1 MSFKFEVPCD
11 DPYAIASG
19 IAMNAFRPRCKCIS
33 GYKSNNPNGGTI
45 LRRKIDVCIRCLSV
59 IECGDAPTISPT
71 VSPTLSSE
79 PSLRPSRSSNPSD
92 SPSYT
97 SAPSANPTTLKP
109 TLTPTSSPEPSPSP
123 TSSPTRIN
131 SVFDGDPCRFSIE
144 CKSRICSESMCI
156 PENVS
161 YHSQVT

>member
-1 MSFKFEVPCD
+1 
-11 DPYAIASG
+11 
-19 IAMNAFRPRCKCIS
+19 MNAFRPRCKCIS
-33 GYKSNNPNGGTI
+33 GYKSNNPNGGTT

-59 IECGDAPTISPT
+59 IECGNAPTISPT

-97 SAPSANPTTLKP
+97 SAPSPNPTTLQP
-109 TLTPTSSPEPSPSP
+109 TLTPTLSPEPSAPP

-131 SVFDGDPCRFSIE
+131 SVYDGDPCRFSIE
-144 CKSRICSESMCI
+144 CKSRKCVEFVCI

-161 YHSQVT
+161 YHSQVKKSSHKNTEMD